1 MRDSVSTSSNN
12 RQSFLFGT
20 GSAKEPVLVS
30 ACFLGIPCRWHG
42 QRAKRRDELLDK
54 LKEKYV
60 IVPICPEQLGGMATP
75 RTSET
80 LPSGGTGADVLD
92 NGLRLIAPETGKD
105 VTDFHIRG
113 GEYSL
118 EIAQIVG
125 AKRAYL
131 KSGSP
136 SCDKDGIV
144 GEILRRGGVHVVRV
158 G

>member
-1 MRDSVSTSSNN
+1 MNPSNN
-12 RQSFLFGT
+12 RQSQFFDT
-20 GSAKEPVLVS
+20 GSTKEPVLVS

-42 QRAKRRDELLDK
+42 RRAKRRDELLDK

-60 IVPICPEQLGGMATP
+60 IMPICPDQLGGMPTP

-80 LPSGGTGADVLD
+80 LPPNSTGADVLD
-92 NGLRLIAPETGKD
+92 NGLRLIAPETGED

-118 EIAQIVG
+118 EIAQIIG

-131 KSGSP
+131 KGGSP

-144 GEILRRGGVHVVRV
+144 GEILRRGGVNVIRV

>member
-1 MRDSVSTSSNN
+1 MSNLTDH
-12 RQSFLFGT
+12 QCQFFAA

-30 ACFLGIPCRWHG
+30 ACFLGISCRWHDH
-42 QRAKRRDELLDK
+42 RAKRRDELLDK

-60 IVPICPEQLGGMATP
+60 IVPICPEQLGGMPTL

-80 LPSGGTGADVLD
+80 LPPNATGADVLD
-92 NGLRLIAPETGKD
+92 NGMRLIAPETGGD

-113 GEYSL
+113 GKYLL
-118 EIAQIVG
+118 EIAQIIG
-125 AKRAYL
+125 AERLYL
-131 KSGSP
+131 KGGSS

-144 GEILRRGGVHVVRV
+144 GEILRRGGVHGIRV

>member
-1 MRDSVSTSSNN
+1 MNTSSN
-12 RQSFLFGT
+12 RQSQFFDT

-42 QRAKRRDELLDK
+42 RRAKRRDELLDK

-60 IVPICPEQLGGMATP
+60 IVPICPEQLGGMSTP

-80 LPSGGTGADVLD
+80 LPPNKTGADVLD

-105 VTDFHIRG
+105 VTDFHIHG
-113 GEYSL
+113 DEYSL

-131 KSGSP
+131 KGGSP

-144 GEILRRGGVHVVRV
+144 GEILHRGGINVIRV

>member
-1 MRDSVSTSSNN
+1 VSSSSSNH
-12 RQSFLFGT
+12 QTFLFA

-42 QRAKRRDELLDK
+42 RRAKRRDELLDK

-60 IVPICPEQLGGMATP
+60 IVPICPEQLGGMPTP
-75 RTSET
+75 RTSEM
-80 LPSGGTGADVLD
+80 LPANKTGADVLD
-92 NGLRLIAPETGKD
+92 HGLRLLAPETGED
-105 VTDFHIRG
+105 VTNFHIYG

-118 EIAQIVG
+118 EIAQLIG

-131 KSGSP
+131 KGGSP

-144 GEILRRGGVHVVRV
+144 GEILRRGGIHVVRV

>member
-1 MRDSVSTSSNN
+1 MSALPND
-12 RQSFLFGT
+12 QQQPQFFAT

-42 QRAKRRDELLDK
+42 RRAKRRDELLDK

-60 IVPICPEQLGGMATP
+60 IVPICPEQLGGMPTP

-80 LPSGGTGADVLD
+80 LPPCKTGADVLD
-92 NGLRLIAPETGKD
+92 NGVRLFAPETGED

-113 GEYSL
+113 GEYLL
-118 EIAQIVG
+118 EIAHIIGV
-125 AKRAYL
+125 KRAYL
-131 KSGSP
+131 KGGSP

-144 GEILRRGGVHVVRV
+144 GEMLRRGGVNVVRV

>member
-1 MRDSVSTSSNN
+1 M
-12 RQSFLFGT
+12 
-20 GSAKEPVLVS
+20 P
-30 ACFLGIPCRWHG
+30 
-42 QRAKRRDELLDK
+42 
-54 LKEKYV
+54 
-60 IVPICPEQLGGMATP
+60 TP

-80 LPSGGTGADVLD
+80 LPLGTTGADVLD
-92 NGLRLIAPETGKD
+92 NGVRLFAPETGED

-125 AKRAYL
+125 ASRAYL
-131 KSGSP
+131 KGGSP

-144 GEILRRGGVHVVRV
+144 GEMLQRGGVNVVRV

>member
-1 MRDSVSTSSNN
+1 VNTSSNQN
-12 RQSFLFGT
+12 QPVFFST
-20 GSAKEPVLVS
+20 SSAKEPVLVS

-42 QRAKRRDELLDK
+42 RRAKRRDEFLDK

-60 IVPICPEQLGGMATP
+60 IVPVCPEQLGGMSTP
-75 RTSET
+75 RTSEM
-80 LPSGGTGADVLD
+80 LPQGKTGVDVLD
-92 NGLRLIAPETGKD
+92 NGVRLIAPETGED

-125 AKRAYL
+125 IKRAYL
-131 KSGSP
+131 KGGSP

-144 GEILRRGGVHVVRV
+144 GEILRRGGVLVVRV

>member
-1 MRDSVSTSSNN
+1 MSASS
-12 RQSFLFGT
+12 QQVFFAT
-20 GSAKEPVLVS
+20 GSTKEPVLVS

-42 QRAKRRDELLDK
+42 RRAKRRDELLDK

-60 IVPICPEQLGGMATP
+60 IVPICPEQLGGMSTP

-80 LPSGGTGADVLD
+80 LPPDRTGANVLD
-92 NGLRLIAPETGKD
+92 NGFRLIAPETGED
-105 VTDFHIRG
+105 VTDCHICG

-118 EIAQIVG
+118 EIAQIIG

-131 KSGSP
+131 KGGSP

-144 GEILRRGGVHVVRV
+144 GEILRRGGVQVVRV